1 MNESQLGAI
10 QKIEAWFQS
19 KGWAPFAFQ
28 REAWQ
33 SVLSGEH
40 GLLNAPTGS
49 GKTYALFT
57 PFLAKHLAHPKKLPQ
72 GVKLIWITPI
82 RALAKEIG
90 QASQRMVDGVQTDF
104 SVGIRHGDTSA
115 AERAKQKKSV
125 PDMLIT
131 TPETL
136 HLLLAQKDASAYFRQ
151 LQGIVIDEWHELL
164 GSKRGVQIELALSRL
179 KSLCPDLCVWGIS
192 ATIGNLEE
200 AKDVLL
206 GPHAAQKGRT
216 IIADIHKEILVEAV
230 IPDEIEEYPWSGHL
244 GLKMLPYV
252 AKIIAN
258 SPSTLIFTNTRA
270 QAEIWYQRLLEFDE
284 ELAGVMAM
292 HHGSISRELR
302 DWVEESLHQSLLKAV
317 VCTSSLDLGVD
328 FRPVETIVQIGG
340 PKGVAR
346 FVQRAGRSGH
356 RPGAASKIFFV
367 PTNSLELIEASA
379 LRHAI
384 QHKIIEKRQ
393 PLLRCFDVLVQYLCT
408 LAVGE
413 GFVPDTLFREIKT
426 THCFQS
432 VTAEEWQWL
441 LRFIT
446 TGGQSLHNYDEYH
459 KVVVIEGVYKI
470 TSRRTAMRHRLSIGT
485 IVSDTMLSVKL
496 FKGGHLG
503 TIEEW
508 FASSLKPGDVFWFAG
523 RSLELVQI
531 KEMQVIVKKSNQ
543 QTGKIPSWQGGRMP
557 LSSQLSTILRQKMHE
572 VLAEETSE
580 AELLALKPV
589 FELQAIRSLVPAQ
602 NQLLIEYFKSKE
614 GYHLLVYPFDGRF
627 VHEAIASLLAY
638 RLSLFQP
645 ISFSLAYNDYGFELL
660 SDIEIPIHAILDN
673 DLLTARNLE
682 EDLRSSVNSTE
693 MARRKF
699 RDVAAISGLVFKG
712 FPGNYKPDRHV
723 QSSSQLLFDVFK
735 DYDPENLLY
744 QQAFNEVFDQLLEV
758 ARLRDALHRIEQ
770 QTIVVTYPK
779 SPTPFAFGILVDRLR
794 EKLSSETIEDRV
806 KKMIAQ
812 IESL

>member
-1 MNESQLGAI
+1 MSERESETVVRIKKWFESKDWKPFPFQ
-10 QKIEAWFQS
+10 QQAWV
-19 KGWAPFAFQ
+19 
-28 REAWQ
+28 
-33 SVLSGEH
+33 SVLARKH

-57 PFLAKHLAHPKKLPQ
+57 PFLIKYLAQEKKKTQ

-82 RALAKEIG
+82 RALAKEIS
-90 QASQRMVDGVQTDF
+90 QASQRMVDGLEADF
-104 SVGIRHGDTSA
+104 TIGVRHGDTSQ
-115 AERAKQKKSV
+115 AERAKQKKRV

-136 HLLLAQKDASAYFRQ
+136 HLLLAQKDASAYFKQ
-151 LQGIVIDEWHELL
+151 LQGIVVDEWHELL

-179 KSLCPDLCVWGIS
+179 KTLCPSLCVWGIS

-206 GPHAAQKGRT
+206 GVDSTQKSVT
-216 IIADIHKEILVEAV
+216 IIADITKEIVVESV
-230 IPDEIEEYPWSGHL
+230 IPNEIEEYPWSGHL

-252 AKIIAN
+252 AEIIAK
-258 SPSTLIFTNTRA
+258 STSTLVFTNTRA
-270 QAEIWYQRLLEFDE
+270 QAEVWYQRLLEFDE
-284 ELAGVMAM
+284 DLAGTMAL

-302 DWVEESLHQSLLKAV
+302 DWVEESLHLSLLKAV

-346 FVQRAGRSGH
+346 FIQRAGRSGH
-356 RPGAASKIFFV
+356 RPGAVSKIYFV
-367 PTNSLELIEASA
+367 PTNSLELLEASA

-384 QHKIIEKRQ
+384 ENNSIEKRK
-393 PLLRCFDVLVQYLCT
+393 PLLRSFDVLVQYLCT

-413 GFVPDTLFREIKT
+413 GFLPAQIFQEIKT
-426 THCFQS
+426 TFCFQS
-432 VTAEEWQWL
+432 VTASEWQWIL
-441 LRFIT
+441 QFIT
-446 TGGQSLHNYDEYH
+446 TGGQSLHSYTEYH
-459 KVVVIEGVYKI
+459 KVIVDEGIYKI

-496 FKGGHLG
+496 FKGGYLG
-503 TIEEW
+503 SIEEW

-523 RSLELVQI
+523 RPLELIHI
-531 KEMQVIVKKSNQ
+531 KDMQVSVRKSNQ

-557 LSSQLSTILRQKMHE
+557 LSSQLSNVLRMKMHE
-572 VLAEETSE
+572 VLQGDSNEP
-580 AELLALKPV
+580 ELLALKPV
-589 FELQAIRSLVPAQ
+589 FELQSIRSIVPNQ
-602 NQLLIEYFKSKE
+602 DQLLVEYFKTKE
-614 GYHLLVYPFDGRF
+614 GYHLVVYPFDGRF
-627 VHEAIASLLAY
+627 VHEGIASLLAF

-660 SDIEIPIHAILDN
+660 SDSEIPIQAIIDS
-673 DLLTARNLE
+673 DLFTTHNLE
-682 EDLRSSVNSTE
+682 EDLKASVNSTE

-699 RDVAAISGLVFKG
+699 RDIASISGLVFKG

-723 QSSSQLLFDVFK
+723 QSSSQLLFDVFQE
-735 DYDPENLLY
+735 YDAENILY
-744 QQAFNEVFDQLLEV
+744 QQAFDEVFDQLLEV
-758 ARLRDALHRIEQ
+758 GRLREALLRIEKQ
-770 QTIVVTYPK
+770 QIVVTYPNH
-779 SPTPFAFGILVDRLR
+779 PTPFAFGILVDRLR

-806 KKMIAQ
+806 KKMISQMEA
-812 IESL
+812 S